1 MGIVI
6 LKILS
11 AMAMLSWSADT
22 PAVLENSAISEAK
35 EFDDLASAQSTEQ
48 EILPAG
54 EYVEFSE
61 LDPVPS
67 DMIEWSPNSGRF
79 LYVTQGSLPY
89 VYFMGKLAPGH
100 ELMFQN
106 QFVQIDPE
114 RREFSLKV
122 PLQLKPTLFE
132 FRVVTPEGKVCVFQL
147 INYWLSRPSTF
158 SFKVKTQQGV
168 EEIGKSFYSRFES
181 SAFVQLYSKHRPA
194 RTVDLDALKHAA
206 LSFRVYAP
214 PIREEVYDGWELVVK
229 DRKSRVVAR
238 VVRYGYPP
246 PYVDW
251 REVGLVNLAPGQ
263 YSYQMNLLDQGK
275 KHEGP
280 SNVFQTF
287 EGTSIVVHDFFPL
300 ALFEPRGELGHY
312 QFKNKQGLSYSG
324 FYLWG
329 DVSVLIRRKYL
340 IRGSLSGSANSGAG
354 ESSNLAN
361 GRIGLGVRLFGEKF
375 GWLGSPFRYRVDL
388 LATYSSTAV
397 SPEASNVRFTFGT
410 LLIEPHMVIW
420 GRHYLTPWIEL
431 GSHPS
436 LNTQKLTFG
445 FGYNFHV
452 RTWPLRLG
460 LRISYDWLFRSK
472 NNPLN
477 EFSVLRTGL
486 SFGFDI

>member
-1 MGIVI
+1 MLLFI
-6 LKILS
+6 KILS
-11 AMAMLSWSADT
+11 AFAMLSWSADQ
-22 PAVLENSAISEAK
+22 PDFLENSAISEAK
-35 EFDDLASAQSTEQ
+35 EFDDLASAQSSEQ

-61 LDPVPS
+61 LDPVPP

-79 LYVTQGSLPY
+79 LYVNQGSLPY

-100 ELMFQN
+100 ELVFQN

-114 RREFSLKV
+114 RPEFSLKI

-132 FRVVTPEGKVCVFQL
+132 FRVLTPEGKVRVFQL

-181 SAFVQLYSKHRPA
+181 SAFVQLYSRHRPA
-194 RTVDLDALKHAA
+194 RTVDLDALKHSA
-206 LSFRVYAP
+206 LSFRIYAP
-214 PIREEVYDGWELVVK
+214 PIREEVYDGWELIVK
-229 DRKSRVVAR
+229 DRKSRIIAR
-238 VVRYGYPP
+238 LVRYGFPP

-251 REVGLVNLAPGQ
+251 REMGLINLSPGQ
-263 YSYQMNLLDQGK
+263 YSYQINLLDQGR

-280 SNVFQTF
+280 SNTFQTV
-287 EGTSIVVHDFFPL
+287 EGNSIVVHDFFPV

-312 QFKNKQGLSYSG
+312 QFKNKQGLSYGG
-324 FYLWG
+324 FY
-329 DVSVLIRRKYL
+329 VSADLTVLIKQRYVFH
-340 IRGSLSGSANSGAG
+340 GSVTGSVNMAAD
-354 ESSNLAN
+354 ESSNFAN
-361 GRIGLGVRLFGEKF
+361 TRLGFGVRLYGENF
-375 GWLGSPFRYRVDL
+375 GWLGNPFRYRIDL
-388 LATYSSTAV
+388 LANYSSTAV
-397 SPEASNVRFTFGT
+397 SPNAPDPHLSVAS

-420 GRHYLTPWIEL
+420 GRHHLTPWLEL

-445 FGYNFHV
+445 LGYNFHV
-452 RTWPLRLG
+452 RSWPLRIG
-460 LRISYDWLFRSK
+460 LRLSYDWLLRHT
-472 NNPLN
+472 NNPLS
-477 EFSVLRTGL
+477 EFSVIRTGV

>member
-1 MGIVI
+1 MYLF

-11 AMAMLSWSADT
+11 ALAMLSWSADQ
-22 PAVLENSAISEAK
+22 PDFLENSAISEAK
-35 EFDDLASAQSTEQ
+35 EFDDLASAQSSEQ

-54 EYVEFSE
+54 EYVEFGE

-67 DMIEWSPNSGRF
+67 NMIEWSPNSGRF

-100 ELMFQN
+100 ELVFQN
-106 QFVQIDPE
+106 QFVQIDAE

-132 FRVVTPEGKVCVFQL
+132 FRVLTPDGEVYVFQL

-194 RTVDLDALKHAA
+194 RTVDLDALKHSG
-206 LSFRVYAP
+206 LSFRIYAP
-214 PIREEVYDGWELVVK
+214 PIREEVYDGWELIVK
-229 DRKSRVVAR
+229 DRKSRVVSKL
-238 VVRYGYPP
+238 VRYGYPP

-251 REVGLVNLAPGQ
+251 REMGLLNLAPGQ
-263 YSYQMNLLDQGK
+263 YTYQMNLFDQGK

-280 SNVFQTF
+280 SNTFQTV
-287 EGTSIVVHDFFPL
+287 EGTSIVVHDFFPF

-312 QFKNKQGLSYSG
+312 QFKNKQGLSYGG
-324 FYLWG
+324 FYVGADLT
-329 DVSVLIRRKYL
+329 VLIKQRYVFRGA
-340 IRGSLSGSANSGAG
+340 ISGSLNVGAD

-361 GRIGLGVRLFGEKF
+361 ARVGLGVRLFGENF

-388 LATYSSTAV
+388 LANYSSTVV
-397 SPEASNVRFTFGT
+397 SPQSADPRFSVAS
-410 LLIEPHMVIW
+410 LLIEPHMVVW
-420 GRHYLTPWIEL
+420 GRHYLTPWLEL

-436 LNTQKLTFG
+436 FNTQKLTFG
-445 FGYNFHV
+445 LGYNFHV
-452 RTWPLRLG
+452 RSWPLRIG
-460 LRISYDWLFRSK
+460 LRFSYDWLIRFK
-472 NNPLN
+472 NNPAS
-477 EFSVLRTGL
+477 EFNVIRSGI